1 MFKIKNEFD
10 RICVLADTANQKLRS
25 KRFLPMS
32 NTNRKYAS
40 YGVYDNVTKRY
51 VLFDTIMFAGHY
63 NYNKNRKPPEFD
75 EMEQLI
81 RQATQ

>member
-10 RICVLADTANQKLRS
+10 RICVLASSANNSLNM

-40 YGVYDNVTKRY
+40 YGVYDSVTKKY
-51 VLFDTIMFAGHY
+51 VLFDTIMFSGHY
-63 NYNKNRKPPEFD
+63 NYNKKTKPPEFD
-75 EMEQLI
+75 EMEALI
-81 RQATQ
+81 KSAI